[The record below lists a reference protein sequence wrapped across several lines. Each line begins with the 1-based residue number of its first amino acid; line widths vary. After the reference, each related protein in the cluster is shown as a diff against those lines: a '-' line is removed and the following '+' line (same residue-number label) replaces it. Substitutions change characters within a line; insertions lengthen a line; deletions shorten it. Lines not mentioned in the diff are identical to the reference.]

1 MKRLHQLLA
10 GLLAVATVCAVSL
23 VPAFAEE
30 VTATASPT
38 FGSSGTTGALGD
50 GTTVLTTL
58 PVTSVYEIT
67 NAGLMPEGKF
77 TYTLT
82 PAAVPS
88 TVTDSGAKQGV
99 NIGKENDQSVEA
111 SSVEITFDSKYLDGT
126 TALKR
131 TMTADIPL
139 YVPAGTTSGKY
150 FYTLTQTNTGVANK
164 DGTYDKK
171 SYTVE
176 LTVNGDAQVVM
187 AQVYNANGVKVN
199 PVYDNKLTNEEYLV
213 VRDYVTTKYDTPKAF
228 TFHITIPAAGNAE
241 GVQLTKGTEIIG
253 TKYDADDNKIG
264 TVTITVTDTYD
275 ATKDTSMVVCDGFT
289 LANGEYVEFTG
300 LPTNMKYFVNE
311 TDAQSDNYSSIYYGY
326 ADTNSDKVANES
338 YNTSYATN
346 ATNTN
351 HTEYNVSQVH
361 YVEYINTRDIV
372 ATGVTMDTT
381 PYVLMFVAAAGLAVL
396 SLAKKKIVR

>member
-38 FGSSGTTGALGD
+38 FGSTGTTGALGD
-50 GTTVLTTL
+50 GSTALTSL

-82 PAAVPS
+82 PAEVPS
-88 TVTDSGAKQGV
+88 NVTVSGAKAGV
-99 NIGKENDQSVEA
+99 NIGKDNAQT
-111 SSVEITFDSKYLDGT
+111 SSVEILFESKYLDGKT
-126 TALKR
+126 SALKR

-150 FYTLTQTNTGVANK
+150 FYTLTQTNTGVENE
-164 DGTYDKK
+164 DGTYDTK

-176 LTVNGDAQVVM
+176 LTVDGNEQVVM
-187 AQVYNANGVKVN
+187 AQVYNVNGVKVN

-228 TFHITIPAAGNAE
+228 TFHITIPAAGNE
-241 GVQLTKGTEIIG
+241 KGVQLTKGTEIIG

-300 LPTNMKYFVNE
+300 LPTNMKYFINE
-311 TDAQSDNYSSIYYGY
+311 TDANSDNYTSKYHGY
-326 ADTNSDKVANES
+326 ADTNSDKVAN
-338 YNTSYATN
+338 YNDSIATN

-351 HTEYNVSQVH
+351 HTEFNVSVVH
-361 YVEYINTRDIV
+361 YVEYTNTRDIV

-381 PYVLMFVAAAGLAVL
+381 PYIVMFIAAAGLAVL